1 MAEEAQTLLSLTR
14 LGWGQDN
21 PAFRQVFSLQLMP
34 DATKEQ
40 LAWYDELMRVSMT
53 PENVARAEAVMYH
66 INVLDLL
73 PEIITP
79 TLVTHC
85 RYDAG
90 VPFNE
95 GRILASQIPGAR
107 FVPLA
112 SKNHLLLPGE
122 PAWEQFVQEVHR
134 FLATEPRTLPKLPA
148 SRLQADVETPPFVG
162 PEPSDAPQS
171 PFVRRTHE
179 LDQLDDYLVEALA
192 GNGQIAFI
200 TGGAGR
206 GKTSLLA
213 EFARRAQKT
222 HNDLIVANGNGNFFA
237 GSGDPFLPFREV
249 LGQLTG
255 EVCHPAHRRAD
266 RCRAGTSLTGCT
278 ATIHTDHSG
287 TWTSAAGGLRIREAI
302 ARVAMAAAPAGV
314 SWLAALQAEVARRQ
328 KTPGAPEQ
336 SALFGQL
343 TNVLHHLSQKHPL
356 LITLDD
362 LQWMDHA
369 SLGLLFHLGRRLAGS
384 RILIVGAY
392 RPDELSQDRNEG
404 PHPLVQLLDE
414 FKRTYGDIFLDLAKA
429 DQAEGR
435 AFVDAI
441 LDTEPNKLEDA
452 FREALFKRT
461 GGHPLFTVE
470 LLRDMQ
476 SRGGLVQD
484 EAGRWCEGQGL
495 DWETFPAR
503 IEAVIAGRVDRLD
516 NISQAMLRVACVE
529 GELFSAEGGGSGLGN
544 GGPAGAP

>member
-1 MAEEAQTLLSLTR
+1 MSDISFEAWVRDLEGLVEHLGLERFRLLALSQAGAVAIAYAARHPDQVSHLILHGAYTRGRLHREENPRTAEEAQTLLSLTR

-53 PENVARAEAVMYH
+53 PENAGRAEAAMYH

-179 LDQLDDYLVEALA
+179 LDQLDDYLVEAFA

-255 EVCHPAHRRAD
+255 EVATRRTGGQIDAEQA
-266 RCRAGTSLTGCT
+266 RRLRAALPQS
-278 ATIHTDHSG
+278 IQSHSG

-302 ARVAMAAAPAGV
+302 ARAGDGSRASRRELAGRPASRSCPASKDTRRARAIGPFWSAHERAAPPLSETSLVDYPGRPAVDGSCFLRSV
-314 SWLAALQAEVARRQ
+314 VPSWPP
-328 KTPGAPEQ
+328 PGWQPD
-336 SALFGQL
+336 
-343 TNVLHHLSQKHPL
+343 T
-356 LITLDD
+356 DR
-362 LQWMDHA
+362 W
-369 SLGLLFHLGRRLAGS
+369 RL
-384 RILIVGAY
+384 
-392 RPDELSQDRNEG
+392 
-404 PHPLVQLLDE
+404 
-414 FKRTYGDIFLDLAKA
+414 
-429 DQAEGR
+429 
-435 AFVDAI
+435 
-441 LDTEPNKLEDA
+441 
-452 FREALFKRT
+452 
-461 GGHPLFTVE
+461 
-470 LLRDMQ
+470 
-476 SRGGLVQD
+476 
-484 EAGRWCEGQGL
+484 
-495 DWETFPAR
+495 
-503 IEAVIAGRVDRLD
+503 
-516 NISQAMLRVACVE
+516 
-529 GELFSAEGGGSGLGN
+529 
-544 GGPAGAP
+544 PAG